1 MSLDVQLLD
10 PVEFLQPNRRLFIDT
25 NIFMDPDTRRA
36 GGLKRLFERGQ
47 DAILKN
53 SNPIVVPTKVIG
65 ELTKQSRR
73 DPSREA
79 EERTKVAIKK
89 AGTALTFL
97 EDASKVGLV
106 RKDLGD
112 DSNPYADDLFLRI
125 FERFA
130 PTYEMCLLTRDITI
144 KLRIRL
150 LAHQLDKRL
159 LTGVLTK
166 DGDVEI
172 ESDQSLFDR
181 GLRKYSLHA
190 SNVAEGNG
198 NFKDKSE
205 VAALKPLL
213 QQFRRRSTSR
223 SRTSRS
229 ATGPP
234 NLTAPRGTFGSLAEG
249 EAVQLGGRDQAARHT
264 SGRLIASC

>member
-1 MSLDVQLLD
+1 MSLDVHLLD
-10 PVEFLQPNRRLFIDT
+10 PVEFLRPNRRLLIDT
-25 NIFMDPDTRRA
+25 NIFMDPDARRA
-36 GGLKRLFERGQ
+36 VRLKRLFERGQ
-47 DAILKN
+47 DVILTN

-79 EERTKVAIKK
+79 EERTKVAIQK

-130 PTYEMCLLTRDITI
+130 PTYKMCLLTREITI

-150 LAHQLDKRL
+150 LAHRLDNRL
-159 LTGVLTK
+159 PPGVLPQSCPV
-166 DGDVEI
+166 G
-172 ESDQSLFDR
+172 SDAAPSPSHR
-181 GLRKYSLHA
+181 GRPMKA
-190 SNVAEGNG
+190 
-198 NFKDKSE
+198 
-205 VAALKPLL
+205 
-213 QQFRRRSTSR
+213 
-223 SRTSRS
+223 
-229 ATGPP
+229 
-234 NLTAPRGTFGSLAEG
+234 
-249 EAVQLGGRDQAARHT
+249 
-264 SGRLIASC
+264 